1 MRRSLHE
8 EALAALDLALAA
20 SGAERQMLLEHALV
34 MHQVAL
40 EADGAA
46 GHANNNEPDDG
57 QRRRA

>member
-20 SGAERQMLLEHALV
+20 GGAERQLLLEHALV

-40 EADGAA
+40 EADQAA
-46 GHANNNEPDDG
+46 EHANNNEPEG